1 MTANCWSSCWRRFK
15 DEINPAGPTYA
26 VLGPEA
32 EGWVQLSRFGTV
44 MSKTNALTAALKE
57 ARLAEAARFDAIQ
70 RVHDARVLRLE
81 ALRDVLLPEITGNPN
96 LRELIEINVQDSDVP
111 RLWIDLIT
119 HVEMEPDPRSY
130 RLVQAFEHGRET
142 LFETPKVELMKRQ
155 LLRHIAHRT
164 VVLDRAL
171 TGKMPLNEPREKIY
185 GFIELVYVWLS
196 GIAFGAL
203 GLLAYAMA
211 SGIYK

>member
-1 MTANCWSSCWRRFK
+1 
-15 DEINPAGPTYA
+15 
-26 VLGPEA
+26 
-32 EGWVQLSRFGTV
+32 
-44 MSKTNALTAALKE
+44 MSKTNALTVALKE
-57 ARLAEAARFDAIQ
+57 ARLAEAARFDAIA

-81 ALRDVLLPEITGNPN
+81 ALRDVILPEITGNPN
-96 LRELIEINVQDSDVP
+96 LRELIEINIQDGDVP

-142 LFETPKVELMKRQ
+142 LFETPKAELMKRQ

-171 TGKMPLNEPREKIY
+171 IGKMPLNEQRKKTY

>member
-1 MTANCWSSCWRRFK
+1 
-15 DEINPAGPTYA
+15 
-26 VLGPEA
+26 
-32 EGWVQLSRFGTV
+32 
-44 MSKTNALTAALKE
+44 MSKTNALTTALKE
-57 ARLAEAARFDAIQ
+57 ARLAEAARFDAIA

-96 LRELIEINVQDSDVP
+96 LRELIEINIQDIEVP

-119 HVEMEPDPRSY
+119 HVEMEPDPKSY

-142 LFETPKVELMKRQ
+142 LFETSDVELMKRE

-171 TGKMPLNEPREKIY
+171 TGKMRLNERRKNTY
-185 GFIELVYVWLS
+185 GFTELVYVWLS

-203 GLLAYAMA
+203 GLLAYALA
-211 SGIYK
+211 SGVYK